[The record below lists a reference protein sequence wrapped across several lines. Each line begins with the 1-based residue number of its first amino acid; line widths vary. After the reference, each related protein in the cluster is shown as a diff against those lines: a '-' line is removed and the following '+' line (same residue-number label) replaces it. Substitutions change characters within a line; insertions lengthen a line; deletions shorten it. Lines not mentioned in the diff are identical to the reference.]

1 MSSGDCFL
9 ASETELRRIR
19 ASSTLREADVQQ
31 LTAEARKK
39 GLVDADVML
48 AVARDSLVGNSMTEA

>member
-9 ASETELRRIR
+9 VSETELRRVR

-31 LTAEARKK
+31 LTVEERKK
-39 GLVDADVML
+39 GLVDTDVML
-48 AVARDSLVGNSMTEA
+48 AVARDSLVGNRMTEA